1 MLLFHLVHGKTR
13 PQKAHTKF
21 YLTFLKVLPKKNFSL
36 FFFKAKNEAKLEKIF
51 CLLLLGQKPFFAIF
65 EKKKKIFST
74 SNFEFYF
81 WQMVFDVRGRFMP
94 T

>member
-65 EKKKKIFST
+65 EKKKKNIF
-74 SNFEFYF
+74 NL
-81 WQMVFDVRGRFMP
+81 
-94 T
+94 